1 MFGAEERRGVLSPLL
16 VKEAL
21 RGAYVFPPTLICQKR
36 RREEEQRSGSV
47 EMGGRERERKEETE
61 SCVSFSGGS

>member
-1 MFGAEERRGVLSPLL
+1 MLGEEERRGVLSPLL

-36 RREEEQRSGSV
+36 RGEERRSVSRN
-47 EMGGRERERKEETE
+47 GREKDRKDETE
-61 SCVSFSGGS
+61 SCVSLLLSNFYP